1 MPAADR
7 SESRLHGSGPNMNSH
22 EIPVVFDCEGS
33 RLVGVIT
40 QPERPVETGVVIVVG
55 GPQYRAGSHR
65 QFTLMARQLA
75 GQGIAS
81 IRFDYRGMGDS
92 EGDIRY
98 FEAIDADIRAAAD
111 RLIAQ
116 LPQVK
121 QLSLWGLCDAAS
133 AALYYAHTD
142 PRVKGLILLNPWAH
156 SEVASARAKMKHYYL
171 ARLTSR
177 AFWIKLFTGKVKLGS
192 SLGDL
197 ADSAKQASSTGG
209 QHEIKPAVDLR
220 YGSPGYIDRMLQG
233 LKQFRGKV
241 ELILSGNDLTA
252 QAFEELM
259 RIDRQWQK
267 ACSDPRVS
275 VKKLPDATHTFSHRG
290 WRDQVGEWSA
300 SFLKSLRN

>member
-1 MPAADR
+1 
-7 SESRLHGSGPNMNSH
+7 MNWH
-22 EIPVVFDCEGS
+22 EVPLVFDCEGS
-33 RLVGVIT
+33 RLAGIIA
-40 QPERPVETGVVIVVG
+40 QPERPLETGVVIVVG

-65 QFTLMARQLA
+65 QFTLLARQLA

-98 FEAIDADIRAAAD
+98 FEAINADIFAAAES
-111 RLIAQ
+111 LMAQ
-116 LPQVK
+116 LPQIR

-142 PRVKGLILLNPWAH
+142 PRVQGLILLNPWAH
-156 SEVASARAKMKHYYL
+156 SEAATARAKMKHYYL
-171 ARLTSR
+171 AKLTSR
-177 AFWIKLFTGKVKLGS
+177 AFWIKLFTGKMKLS
-192 SLGDL
+192 SSIGEF
-197 ADSAKQASSTGG
+197 ADSARQASSTDV
-209 QHEIKPAVDLR
+209 QHELKPAIDLR

-252 QAFEELM
+252 QAFEELI
-259 RIDRQWQK
+259 RIDRKWQK
-267 ACSDPRVS
+267 ACSDPRIII
-275 VKKLPDATHTFSHRG
+275 KKLPNATHTFSQRG

-300 SFLKSLRN
+300 SFLKSLRS

>member
-1 MPAADR
+1 
-7 SESRLHGSGPNMNSH
+7 MNWH
-22 EIPVVFDCEGS
+22 ETPLVFDCEGS
-33 RLVGVIT
+33 RLVGIVA
-40 QPERPVETGVVIVVG
+40 QPEHALETGVVIVVG

-65 QFTLMARQLA
+65 QFTLLARQLA
-75 GQGIAS
+75 GHGIAS

-98 FEAIDADIRAAAD
+98 FEAIDADIRAAAEC
-111 RLIAQ
+111 LIAH
-116 LPQVK
+116 LPQIK

-142 PRVKGLILLNPWAH
+142 ARVQGLILLNPWAH
-156 SEVASARAKMKHYYL
+156 SQAASARAKMKHYYL

-192 SLGDL
+192 SLDDF
-197 ADSAKQASSTGG
+197 ADSARQASSTGA
-209 QHEIKPAVDLR
+209 QSELEPTVDFR

-259 RIDRQWQK
+259 RIDREWQK
-267 ACSDPRVS
+267 ACNDPRVS
-275 VKKLPDATHTFSHRG
+275 VKKLPDATHTFSRSG

-300 SFLKSLRN
+300 SFMKSLRN

>member
-1 MPAADR
+1 
-7 SESRLHGSGPNMNSH
+7 MNWH
-22 EIPVVFDCEGS
+22 EVPLVFDCEGS
-33 RLVGVIT
+33 RLVGIIA
-40 QPERPVETGVVIVVG
+40 QPERPLETGVVIVVG

-65 QFTLMARQLA
+65 QFTLLARQLA

-98 FEAIDADIRAAAD
+98 FEAINADIHAAAD
-111 RLIAQ
+111 RLIAH
-116 LPQVK
+116 LPQIR

-142 PRVKGLILLNPWAH
+142 PRVQGLILLNPWAH
-156 SEVASARAKMKHYYL
+156 SEAATARAKMKHYYL
-171 ARLTSR
+171 AKLTSR
-177 AFWIKLFTGKVKLGS
+177 AFWIKLFTGKMKLSS
-192 SLGDL
+192 SLGEF
-197 ADSAKQASSTGG
+197 ADSARQASSTDV
-209 QHEIKPAVDLR
+209 QHELKPATDLR

-252 QAFEELM
+252 QTFEELM
-259 RIDRQWQK
+259 RIDRKWQK
-267 ACSDPRVS
+267 ACSDPRIII
-275 VKKLPDATHTFSHRG
+275 KKLPDATHTFSHRG

-300 SFLKSLRN
+300 SFLKSLRS

>member
-7 SESRLHGSGPNMNSH
+7 SEPRLYRSDSNMNGH

-33 RLVGVIT
+33 RLIGIIT
-40 QPERPVETGVVIVVG
+40 QPEHPIETGVVIVVG

-65 QFTLMARQLA
+65 QFTLLARQLA
-75 GQGIAS
+75 AQGIAS

-98 FEAIDADIRAAAD
+98 FEAINADIRAAVD
-111 RLIAQ
+111 RLMRH
-116 LPQVK
+116 LPQIR
-121 QLSLWGLCDAAS
+121 QMGLWGLCDAAS

-142 PRVKGLILLNPWAH
+142 PRVQGLILLNPWAH
-156 SEVASARAKMKHYYL
+156 CEAASARAKMKHYYL

-192 SLGDL
+192 SLGEF
-197 ADSAKQASSTGG
+197 AGSARKASTKV
-209 QHEIKPAVDLR
+209 QHEVKPALDLR
-220 YGSPGYIDRMLQG
+220 YGSPGYIDRMLHG

-252 QAFEELM
+252 QAFEELV
-259 RIDRQWQK
+259 RIDGQWQK
-267 ACSDPRVS
+267 ACSDPHIS
-275 VKKLPDATHTFSHRG
+275 VKKLSDATHTFSHRG